1 MQLPIYNLE
10 EIVVLGL
17 QCLLYGSGGREV
29 SNNLS
34 IVIVDVLNYSKL
46 CFCFMLLVAK
56 AG

>member
-46 CFCFMLLVAK
+46 YFCFILLVAK

>member
-10 EIVVLGL
+10 EIVILGL
-17 QCLLYGSGGREV
+17 QYLLYRSGGREI
-29 SNNLS
+29 SNNLL

>member
-1 MQLPIYNLE
+1 MQLPIYNLK
-10 EIVVLGL
+10 EIVILGL
-17 QCLLYGSGGREV
+17 QYLLYGSGGREV

-34 IVIVDVLNYSKL
+34 IVIVDVLNYGKL

>member
-10 EIVVLGL
+10 EIVILGL
-17 QCLLYGSGGREV
+17 QCLLYRSGGREI

>member
-10 EIVVLGL
+10 EIVILSL
-17 QCLLYGSGGREV
+17 QYLLYRSGGREV

-46 CFCFMLLVAK
+46 CFCFILLVAK
-56 AG
+56 AD